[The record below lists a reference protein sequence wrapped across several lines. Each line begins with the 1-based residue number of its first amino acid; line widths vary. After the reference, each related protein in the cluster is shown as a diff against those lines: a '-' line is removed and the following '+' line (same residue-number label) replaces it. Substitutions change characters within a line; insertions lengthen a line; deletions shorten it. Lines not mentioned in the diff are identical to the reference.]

1 MKFRIVISAVI
12 IFFTFPA
19 LYAQPQISGAACVIP
34 TTDYDYLISGNPG
47 SAAQIAICIT
57 GGVFVN
63 TQNTCKNIAPH
74 SIIRVNWN
82 DSATNAKITIT
93 YEGTQK
99 IKVIQVTKP
108 LFAGAIPNGLK
119 TQTIKYDSAAALIPC
134 SIAKHGTCSPIY
146 LYQWQ
151 KSANA
156 LNWQNISG
164 ANGQHLPSQGAL
176 REPVFYRRKVTETVS
191 GTIAYSTI
199 ATVFVEA
206 Q

>member
-1 MKFRIVISAVI
+1 MKFKIFISAVI
-12 IFFTFPA
+12 IFFTFPGG
-19 LYAQPQISGAACVIP
+19 YAQPQISGAACVIP
-34 TTDYDYLISGNPG
+34 TTDYDYLITGNPG
-47 SAAQIAICIT
+47 SAAQIAVCIT

-63 TQNTCKNIAPH
+63 TQNNCKNIAPN
-74 SIIRVNWN
+74 SIVRVNWN

-99 IKVIQVTKP
+99 IKVIEVTKP
-108 LFAGAIPNGLK
+108 LVAGFIPNGLK
-119 TQTIKYDSAAALIPC
+119 KQMIKYDSAAALIPC
-134 SIAKHGTCSPIY
+134 SAAKHGSCSPNF

-156 LNWQNISG
+156 LNWQNITG

-176 REPVFYRRKVTETVS
+176 REPIFYRRKVTETVS
-191 GTIAYSTI
+191 GTIAYSPI